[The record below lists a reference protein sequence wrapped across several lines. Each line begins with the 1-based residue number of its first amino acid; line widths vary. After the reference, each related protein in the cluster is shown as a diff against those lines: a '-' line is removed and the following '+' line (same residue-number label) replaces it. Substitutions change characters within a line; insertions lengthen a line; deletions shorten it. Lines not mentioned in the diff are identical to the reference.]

1 MRRVVPLCFNR
12 QVTTKLVVTMVVM
25 EMPMQMQ
32 EVIMMMLLVIVI
44 ESMFIMKT
52 AMTKVMIVVVS
63 LYMCVEW
70 IE

>member
-32 EVIMMMLLVIVI
+32 EVITMMLLVIVI

-52 AMTKVMIVVVS
+52 AMTKVMIVVKP
-63 LYMCVEW
+63 LYMYVEW